1 MIKDIIKSASD
12 KMAKTVEHLKTE
24 YIKIRTGKA
33 SIGLLDGIKI
43 DYYGTPT
50 PLNQVG
56 NMATPDFHTISIQP
70 WDKNIIQLI
79 EKAILNS
86 NLGLNPQSDGNIIRI
101 PVPPLNE
108 ERRKEIVKMV
118 KHKAEEGRVAVR
130 NIRRESIE
138 HLKKTEKAEHVSED
152 DRKHAE
158 TEIQKLT
165 DKYIKEIDDTLSKKE
180 KEIMEV

>member
-1 MIKDIIKSASD
+1 
-12 KMAKTVEHLKTE
+12 
-24 YIKIRTGKA
+24 
-33 SIGLLDGIKI
+33 
-43 DYYGTPT
+43 
-50 PLNQVG
+50 
-56 NMATPDFHTISIQP
+56 MATPDFHTISIQP